1 MIRCPKR
8 QIEEHDH
15 VIQISSRRR
24 ILGLREGKFC
34 LSQDEIDLAEK
45 RCREVWAREGSE
57 FEGRHIPIKA
67 YFEHLPGEGLPFSA
81 FHCRQGSQDSPD
93 LIYDKS
99 ASLPLLYRDHSHPAH
114 ASV

>member
-45 RCREVWAREGSE
+45 RCREVWAREGS
-57 FEGRHIPIKA
+57 
-67 YFEHLPGEGLPFSA
+67 
-81 FHCRQGSQDSPD
+81 
-93 LIYDKS
+93 
-99 ASLPLLYRDHSHPAH
+99 
-114 ASV
+114 